1 MAQKYVKKPVIVES
15 MRFGIGTDELIKLQD
30 WMDADLVI
38 DFNEKDNPKLKI
50 KTLEGVMEA
59 SVGDYIIKGIRGEF
73 YPCKPDIFEA
83 TYSTVELDS
92 MSFGMAVDKMKM
104 GHMVARRGWNGKNL
118 FVFMQVPATIGK
130 DIVPKMQSLPPSV
143 KAKFQER
150 FDNAAAQIDAIYYD
164 NQLAIVNESN
174 LINGWSPSVSDALA
188 TDWYVAQ

>member
-1 MAQKYVKKPVIVES
+1 MVQKYVKKPVEIEAIQYTIDAVQECLK
-15 MRFGIGTDELIKLQD
+15 FCPDANYGPEGT
-30 WMDADLVI
+30 LVI
-38 DFNEKDNPKLKI
+38 L
-50 KTLEGVMEA
+50 TLEGNMIC
-59 SVGDYIIKGIRGEF
+59 SPDDYIIKGIRGEF

-83 TYSTVELDS
+83 TYSTVDPDS
-92 MSFGMAVDKMKM
+92 MSFGVAVEKMQM

-150 FDNAAAQIDAIYYD
+150 FDNSEAQIDAIYYD

-174 LINGWSPSVSDALA
+174 LINGWAPSVSDALA
-188 TDWYVAQ
+188 SDWFVVQ